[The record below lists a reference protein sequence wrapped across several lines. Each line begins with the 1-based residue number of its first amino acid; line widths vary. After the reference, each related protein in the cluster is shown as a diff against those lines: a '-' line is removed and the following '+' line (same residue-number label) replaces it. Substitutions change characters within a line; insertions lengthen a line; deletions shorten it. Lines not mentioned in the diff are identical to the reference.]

1 MTVLLIAS
9 DVPGAGKT
17 AVAAGLALA
26 LQRAGHNA
34 AVCKPLSSAGAADPD
49 AVYYAAHFGGD
60 VAVASADDD
69 SGDDDSGMDDAANA
83 VRALSGRADPILVE
97 VANPAAGSGLASGL
111 LAGLAEGLEARI
123 IAVID
128 YRSDL
133 TATAL
138 AAAASALG
146 NRLAGVIINRVP
158 RYRASAAQSIL
169 DEAAATSIPL
179 LAALPERREMLSVSL
194 NELSRHLNG
203 RWERQPSDAEV
214 WIDRFLIGG
223 NMMDSG
229 VGYFGRHQHQAVIA
243 RAERPDIQMAS
254 LTGNTR
260 CLILTGGGRPTEYI
274 RVEAAKHDVS
284 ILLVDDGTVATADAI
299 GGLPGAAA
307 PHCRHKAELMADALS
322 ASLDVTGLLQSSQSV
337 PN

>member
-34 AVCKPLSSAGAADPD
+34 AICKPLSPAGAADPD
-49 AVYYAAHFGGD
+49 AVYYAAHFGGGA
-60 VAVASADDD
+60 AVASADDD
-69 SGDDDSGMDDAANA
+69 SVMDDAANA
-83 VRALSGRADPILVE
+83 VRALPGSADPILVE
-97 VANPAAGSGLASGL
+97 VANPAAVSGLASGL
-111 LAGLAEGLEARI
+111 LDGLAARLEARI
-123 IAVID
+123 IAVMD

-138 AAAASALG
+138 AAATSALG
-146 NRLAGVIINRVP
+146 DRLAGVIINRVP
-158 RYRASAAQSIL
+158 RYRDAAAQSIL
-169 DEAAATSIPL
+169 DAAVAAGIPV

-214 WIDRFLIGG
+214 WVDRFLIGG

-229 VGYFGRHQHQAVIA
+229 VGYFGRHQHQAVIT

-274 RVEAAKHDVS
+274 RVEAAKHDVP
-284 ILLVDDGTVATADAI
+284 ILLVDGGTVATADAI
-299 GGLPGAAA
+299 GGLPAAA
-307 PHCRHKAELMADALS
+307 VPHCRHKAELMADALA
-322 ASLDVTGLLQSSQSV
+322 ASLDLSGLLQS
-337 PN
+337 P